1 MMEDLRRM
9 AHGDQSALFSALM
22 KSNRSFASFVQANQG
37 KTPEQ
42 AFRDYGLD
50 FGKVTGM
57 LR

>member
-1 MMEDLRRM
+1 M

-22 KSNRSFASFVQANQG
+22 RNNSNFASFVQANQG

-50 FGKVTGM
+50 FGQVTGM